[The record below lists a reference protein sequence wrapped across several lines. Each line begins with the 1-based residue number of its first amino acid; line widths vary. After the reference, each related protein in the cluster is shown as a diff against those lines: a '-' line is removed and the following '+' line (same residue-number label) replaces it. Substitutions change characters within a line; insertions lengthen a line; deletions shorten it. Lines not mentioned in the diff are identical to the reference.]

1 MMMMMMMK
9 KTNKQ
14 ESKKEKS
21 KQATKKESK
30 NVRKKER
37 KRRKERNKH
46 IQFKA
51 FMLVFADKAGD
62 AISIAQSRYPRYATR
77 QRAWILIEYKHHY
90 LELRIVQLVPT
101 KASTCPWSSRPLL
114 IVG

>member
-1 MMMMMMMK
+1 MMMMMK

-30 NVRKKER
+30 KVRKKER

-62 AISIAQSRYPRYATR
+62 DISIAQSRYPRYVTS
-77 QRAWILIEYKHHY
+77 QRA
-90 LELRIVQLVPT
+90 
-101 KASTCPWSSRPLL
+101 
-114 IVG
+114 